1 MRMPDETGVLV
12 VGEFGDDGLTG
23 ISAELLGAA
32 RRLIDGGIGGR
43 ATITLLGPGA
53 PALAQAAI
61 ELGADVV
68 YVSESAQLTPFT
80 PDAWLPALVQIVRE
94 VMPAVVLI
102 GQTSIGRDLGP
113 RLAFRLGTGVAMD
126 TLDLDTQEGRV
137 VMTRGCFGGSAREE
151 VAVRMMPQIATVR
164 AKSQEPLEPESSR
177 TGEIVETALNLQPE
191 DMKEK
196 VVERTKAKA
205 EGVRLEDA
213 SIIVSGGRGLGAPE
227 GFRLVEELAGV
238 LGGAVGASR
247 AACDLGWYPPAQQ
260 VGLTG
265 KTVSPDLY
273 VAVAISGASQH
284 WAGMAGSKNV
294 VAINKDPDAN
304 MVRSARF
311 AVVGDYK
318 QVLPALVEAVRKLKS

>member
-1 MRMPDETGVLV
+1 MPDETGVLV
-12 VGEFGDDGLTG
+12 VGELTDDGLAG

-32 RRLIDGGIGGR
+32 RRLIEAGAGGR
-43 ATITLLGPGA
+43 AIMSLFGPGA
-53 PALAQAAI
+53 PALAQTAI
-61 ELGADVV
+61 EMGADVV
-68 YVSESAQLTPFT
+68 YTSEAPELTPFT
-80 PDAWLPALVQIVRE
+80 PDAWLPAIEQVVSE
-94 VMPAVVLI
+94 TSPAAVLI

-126 TLDLDTQEGRV
+126 TLDLDVRDGRLL
-137 VMTRGCFGGSAREE
+137 MTRGCFGGSAREE
-151 VAVRMMPQIATVR
+151 VSVRAMPQIATVR
-164 AKSQEPLEPESSR
+164 AKSQEALEPDPSR
-177 TGEIVETALNLQPE
+177 TGEVVNLQIGLEPDE
-191 DMKEK
+191 VKEK
-196 VVERTKAKA
+196 VIERTKAKA

-213 SIIVSGGRGLGAPE
+213 NIIVSGGRGLGAPE
-227 GFRLVEELAGV
+227 GFRLVEELADA

-304 MVRSARF
+304 MVKSARF

-318 QVLPALVEAVRKLKS
+318 LVLPALVDAVRKLKS

>member
-1 MRMPDETGVLV
+1 MADGTGVLV
-12 VGEFGDDGLTG
+12 IGEMSDGVLTG
-23 ISAELLGAA
+23 ITAELLGAA
-32 RRLIDGGIGGR
+32 RRLADGLGGQVSV
-43 ATITLLGPGA
+43 ALLGTGA
-53 PALAQAAI
+53 ADLAVAAIAEWADRVFVAGGAELTEFLADLWLPVVQEIVAQA
-61 ELGADVV
+61 
-68 YVSESAQLTPFT
+68 QP
-80 PDAWLPALVQIVRE
+80 LVILV
-94 VMPAVVLI
+94 

-126 TLDLDTQEGRV
+126 TLELDVRDGQV
-137 VMTRGCFGGSAREE
+137 LMTRACFGGNARE
-151 VAVRMMPQIATVR
+151 AIAIATSPKLATVR
-164 AKSQEPLEPESSR
+164 SKSQEPLEPDPTR
-177 TGEIVETALNLQPE
+177 KGEIIPVASSGGASAARETI
-191 DMKEK
+191 
-196 VVERTKAKA
+196 VERTKAKA

-213 SIIVSGGRGLGAPE
+213 DIVVSGGRGLGGPE
-227 GFRLVEELAGV
+227 GFELVEELAGA

-247 AACDLGWYPPAQQ
+247 AACDLGWYPPSKQ

-304 MVRSARF
+304 MVKSARF

-318 QVLPALVEAVRKLKS
+318 QVLPALVRAVNKLRS

>member
-1 MRMPDETGVLV
+1 GPMPNESGVLV
-12 VGEFGDDGLTG
+12 VGEFGDDALTG
-23 ISAELLGAA
+23 ITAELLGAA
-32 RRLIDGGIGGR
+32 HRVVDVLGGK
-43 ATITLLGPGA
+43 ASAALLGEGAGSVA
-53 PALAQAAI
+53 PAAIAA
-61 ELGADVV
+61 GADRV
-68 YVSESAQLTPFT
+68 YVAESPELTPFT
-80 PDAWLPALVQIVRE
+80 PDAWVPALQQIVAE
-94 VMPAVVLI
+94 AGPAVVLI

-113 RLAFRLGTGVAMD
+113 HLAFRLGTGVAMD
-126 TLDLDTQEGRV
+126 TLELTVRDGRV
-137 VMTRGCFGGSAREE
+137 VMTRACFGGNAREE
-151 VAVRMMPQIATVR
+151 VVVTGSPQIATVR
-164 AKSQEPLEPESSR
+164 AKSQEPLEADAGRRGETVQVSLSLNPAEIKESV
-177 TGEIVETALNLQPE
+177 I
-191 DMKEK
+191 
-196 VVERTKAKA
+196 ERTKAKA

-213 SIIVSGGRGLGAPE
+213 NIVVSGGRGLGAPE

-247 AACDLGWYPPAQQ
+247 AACDLGWYPPSQQ

-304 MVRSARF
+304 MVKAARF

-318 QVLPALVEAVRKLKS
+318 QVLPALVEAVRELKN

>member
-1 MRMPDETGVLV
+1 MPDETGVLV
-12 VGEFGDDGLTG
+12 IGEFTDDGLAG

-32 RRLIDGGIGGR
+32 RRIVDGGAGGR
-43 ATITLLGPGA
+43 VSIALLGPDA
-53 PALAQAAI
+53 RSFAQASI
-61 ELGADVV
+61 ESGADVV
-68 YVSESAQLTPFT
+68 YVSEAAELAPFT
-80 PDAWLPALVQIVRE
+80 PEAWLAAAQQIVGNAS
-94 VMPAVVLI
+94 PAVILI

-126 TLDLDTQEGRV
+126 TLDLDIRDGRI

-151 VAVRMMPQIATVR
+151 VTVRTMPQMATVR
-164 AKSQEPLEPESSR
+164 AKSQEPIDPDPAR
-177 TGEIVETALNLQPE
+177 TGEVMEVSLSLRPE
-191 DMKEK
+191 DLKEK

-213 SIIVSGGRGLGAPE
+213 GIIVSGGRGLGAPE

-265 KTVSPDLY
+265 KSVSPDLY

-304 MVRSARF
+304 MVKSARF

-318 QVLPALVEAVRKLKS
+318 QVLPALIEAVRKLNS